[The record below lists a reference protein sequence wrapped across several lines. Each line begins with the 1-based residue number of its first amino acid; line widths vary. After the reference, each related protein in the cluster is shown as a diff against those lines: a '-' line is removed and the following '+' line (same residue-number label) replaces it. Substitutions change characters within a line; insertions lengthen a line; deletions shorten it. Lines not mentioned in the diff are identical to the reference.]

1 MQINIV
7 LYQPEIPANTGNIAR
22 TCAVTGARLHLIRPL
37 GFDTSEKQLRRSGL
51 DYWDKLDISY
61 YEDFGD
67 FLQKNPNAKLYLLTT
82 KAKKRH
88 CDVTYEDGDFLVFGA
103 ESRGLPENL
112 IESLYEQAIRIPMRA
127 TLRSLNLSNA
137 VAIVVYEALR
147 QRDFVDMEAE
157 GELSGREESD
167 FAWLGLLEK

>member
-61 YEDFGD
+61 YDDFGD
-67 FLQKNPNAKLYLLTT
+67 FLQKNPNARLYLLTT
-82 KAKKRH
+82 KGKRRH
-88 CDVTYEDGDFLVFGA
+88 CDVRFQDNDFIVFGS

-112 IESLYEQAIRIPMRA
+112 IEKMYEQAVRIPMRK

-147 QRDFVDMEAE
+147 QADFADLETE
-157 GELSGREESD
+157 GELSGREEQQWD
-167 FAWLGLLEK
+167 WLDQIS

>member
-1 MQINIV
+1 MHINIV
-7 LYQPEIPANTGNIAR
+7 LYEPEIPANTGNIAR
-22 TCAVTGARLHLIRPL
+22 TCAVTGASLHLIRPL

-61 YEDFGD
+61 YDDFGD
-67 FLQKNPNAKLYLLTT
+67 FLQKHPNVRLFLLTT
-82 KAKKRH
+82 KAKRRY
-88 CDVTYEDGDFLVFGA
+88 CDVAYQAEDFFVFGP

-112 IESLYEQAIRIPMRA
+112 IERMYEQAIRIPMRK

-147 QRDFVDMEAE
+147 QQDFADLEAE
-157 GELSGREESD
+157 GALSGREEEA
-167 FAWLGLLEK
+167 FRWLGLLQK

>member
-61 YEDFGD
+61 YDDFGD
-67 FLQKNPNAKLYLLTT
+67 FLQKNPNARLYLLTT
-82 KAKKRH
+82 KGKRRH
-88 CDVTYEDGDFLVFGA
+88 CDVAFQDNDFIVFGS

-112 IESLYEQAIRIPMRA
+112 IEKMYEQAVRIPMRK

-147 QRDFVDMEAE
+147 QDDFSDLESE
-157 GELSGREESD
+157 GELTGREEQHWD
-167 FAWLGLLEK
+167 WLDQIS

>member
-37 GFDTSEKQLRRSGL
+37 GFDTGEKQLRRSGL
-51 DYWDKLDISY
+51 DYWDKLDINY

-67 FLQKNPNAKLYLLTT
+67 FLQKNPNARLYLLTT

-88 CDVTYEDGDFLVFGA
+88 CDVAYEDGDFLVFGS

-147 QRDFVDMEAE
+147 QRDFVDLESE

-167 FAWLGLLEK
+167 FAWLGLLQK

>member
-1 MQINIV
+1 MHINIV
-7 LYQPEIPANTGNIAR
+7 LYEPEIPANTGNIAR
-22 TCAVTGARLHLIRPL
+22 TCAVTGASLHLIRPL

-61 YEDFGD
+61 YDDFGD
-67 FLQKNPNAKLYLLTT
+67 FLQKHPNARLFLLTT
-82 KAKKRH
+82 KAKRRY
-88 CDVTYEDGDFLVFGA
+88 CDVAYQAEDFFVFGP

-112 IESLYEQAIRIPMRA
+112 IERMYEQAIRIPMRK

-147 QRDFVDMEAE
+147 QQDFTDLEAE
-157 GELSGREESD
+157 GALSGREEEA
-167 FAWLGLLEK
+167 FRWLGLLQK